1 MGIKSSLKKV
11 GKVVGK
17 IIGTVLKPL
26 GSLLSALLPKVKI
39 PKSLEQGSS
48 TYDVTAR
55 INSSKLGDIKPVVYG
70 QAWVWPPYCSMPY
83 KYFEGHDQILAAYVH
98 ITVGY
103 CAIPVI
109 RIGDTSA
116 TRFPGFQFE
125 ILPPGEDMELVLPNV
140 YTCPEVEQIEL
151 LGGGMDN
158 TDPSTPHKIITVKFY
173 ESGTTTI
180 DATSFIS
187 DTEGAFADFIVGD
200 EILVYDAGANNGQYT
215 IVSIGDDYKSITTDP
230 APASSTTQTDIG
242 FFVQRRWAGPYPACP
257 PGDTVDTIAIDIV
270 FNALRDLDNGDENTR
285 SVTVIVQ
292 YREIDDVGTPTGM
305 GTWTE
310 EEVTYTDSVNR
321 VRRYTTEFSLGSANE
336 ARVEVRIWRET
347 YEQEDQEDPSSA
359 AQWVG
364 LKGYIVAK
372 PGDTP
377 FSDPDSTRLACLIR
391 SSGVLSAQ
399 SENALNCLVQRQ
411 LPVYESGGWSD
422 PVFTRNPAWAAV
434 DWLTNHSQGA
444 IALAALDVDSFVE
457 SAATA
462 DVNED
467 TFDAVFDREV
477 GLKEGADS
485 ILRVARS
492 KLIFDPFTR
501 LYKVYRDE
509 PSDPVQLF
517 CDGFNCTTG
526 SDSIA
531 LPDADTVTG
540 VYVTF
545 MNPLLWTERE
555 GPTVGTDDDPRKVR
569 GFGFTSWDAVW
580 REASFQYRDIYYRN
594 HTVSITTEMEG
605 LLPIHGNRILLASAE
620 KGWGHSGE
628 VVEQDGTTLRVWPAP
643 VWTTGMD
650 HYVYLQDDDG
660 VPQGPFTCSQGV
672 TADILM
678 LDADPGLTLRTGAGW
693 RSLFAFG
700 HDGDSGENADAPRV
714 AIVMERTSGNSRTA
728 SLQLLFDHDYVHEDP
743 GPAPEDPYDSDSTIP
758 DLDVENF
765 VLEQEVT
772 GDILLDPNGD
782 PLVDPNGEFLIAPGG
797 TDGGVIVNASWN
809 AVPGATVYKLRWRYV
824 PGAWHYITTTATTA
838 TWAAPTNGEIRGRVL
853 AQSTTFIG
861 PESLASVTIDANP

>member
-1 MGIKSSLKKV
+1 MGLLKKI
-11 GKVVGK
+11 GKAIGSVVSA
-17 IIGTVLKPL
+17 VLKPI
-26 GSLLSALLPKVKI
+26 GSLLNALLPKVKI
-39 PKSLEQGSS
+39 PKSLEQSSS
-48 TYDVTAR
+48 TYDANAR
-55 INSSKLGDIKPVVYG
+55 INQSKLGDIKPVVYG
-70 QAWVWPPYCSMPY
+70 QAWVWPPLCSASY
-83 KYFEGHDQILAAYVH
+83 KYFSGHDQFLAVYAHV
-98 ITVGY
+98 TVGY
-103 CAIPVI
+103 CAIPII
-109 RIGDTSA
+109 RLGDTSL
-116 TRFPGFQFE
+116 TRFPGYQFE
-125 ILPPGEDMELVLPNV
+125 ILPPGEDMELILPNV
-140 YTCPEVEQIEL
+140 YTCPEVEGIEL
-151 LGGGMDN
+151 LGGIDTADDDGK
-158 TDPSTPHKIITVKFY
+158 TTVHVRD
-173 ESGTTTI
+173 SGTTVFT
-180 DATSFIS
+180 ATSIAGGTITGS
-187 DTEGAFADFIVGD
+187 YEGFWNDFQ
-200 EILVYDAGANNGQYT
+200 ILDLITANDAGANDGQFT
-215 IVSIGDDYKSITTDP
+215 ITGISDDGRTADVYP
-230 APASSTTQTDIG
+230 APATGSESQPE
-242 FFVQRRWAGPYPACP
+242 FFVAQRWAGPYPACP
-257 PGDTVDTIAIDIV
+257 PGDRVDTIAIDV
-270 FNALRDLDNGDENTR
+270 VYAALRDEDNGPTFNR
-285 SVTVIVQ
+285 SATIKVQ
-292 YREIDDVGTPTGM
+292 YREIDDVGTPTGL

-310 EEVTYTDSVNR
+310 DEVTFTDNVNR
-321 VRRYTTEFSLGSANE
+321 VRRYTAEFSLGSANE

-347 YEQEDQEDPSSA
+347 YEQNDSGDPSSA

-377 FSDPDSTRLACLIR
+377 FSDPDSTRLAVLIR
-391 SSGVLSAQ
+391 SSGTLSSQ

-444 IALAALDVDSFVE
+444 IALAALDVDSFVQ

-509 PSDPVQLF
+509 PSSSVQLF

-526 SDSIA
+526 TDSIA

-555 GPTVGTDDDPRKVR
+555 GPTVGTTDDPRKVR
-569 GFGFTSWDAVW
+569 GFGFTSWDAAW
-580 REASFQYRDIYYRN
+580 REASFQYRDIYYRK
-594 HTVSITTEMEG
+594 HTVSISTEMEG
-605 LLPIHGNRILLASAE
+605 LLPIHGNRVLLASAE

-628 VVEQDGTTLRVWPAP
+628 VVEQDGTTITVWPAP

-672 TADILM
+672 TADTIE
-678 LDADPGLTLRTGAGW
+678 LDSDPGLTLRTGAGL

-728 SLQLLFDHDYVHEDP
+728 SLQLLFDHAYVHEDP

-765 VLEQEVT
+765 VLEQVIT
-772 GDILLDPNGD
+772 GDVLLDPDGE
-782 PLVDPNGEFLIAPGG
+782 PLVGPDGEFLIAPGG
-797 TDGGVIVNASWN
+797 EDGGVIVNATWS
-809 AVPGATVYKLRWRYV
+809 AVPGATVYKLRWHYI
-824 PGAWHYITTTATTA
+824 PGAWHYVTTTATSA
-838 TWAAPTNGEIRGRVL
+838 TWAAPTNGEIRARVF

-861 PESLASVTIDANP
+861 NEALASVTIDANP